1 MATSNKSIFGPRQL
15 ETTRKLIEDDAALQP
30 SFGLHVPDPTFQ
42 RGGVCA
48 VGWLAGDNDLSPTRN
63 ISMDHSADHTVR
75 YSEDK

>member
-1 MATSNKSIFGPRQL
+1 MATSEKSVFGPRQL

-30 SFGLHVPDPTFQ
+30 SYGLHVPDPTFA

-63 ISMDHSADHTVR
+63 ISMDQSAQHMKP
-75 YSEDK
+75 YAEDK